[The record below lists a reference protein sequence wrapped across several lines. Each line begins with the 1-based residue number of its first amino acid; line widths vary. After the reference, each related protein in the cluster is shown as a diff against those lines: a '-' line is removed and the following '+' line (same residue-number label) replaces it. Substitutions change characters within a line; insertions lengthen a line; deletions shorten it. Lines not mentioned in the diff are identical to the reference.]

1 MFQEFQKSYYK
12 VLQKVFTKN
21 DRYCKMRQNLLKSL
35 TGITNCD
42 KKLLQSLTGMT
53 KYVSY

>member
-53 KYVSY
+53 KCVSY